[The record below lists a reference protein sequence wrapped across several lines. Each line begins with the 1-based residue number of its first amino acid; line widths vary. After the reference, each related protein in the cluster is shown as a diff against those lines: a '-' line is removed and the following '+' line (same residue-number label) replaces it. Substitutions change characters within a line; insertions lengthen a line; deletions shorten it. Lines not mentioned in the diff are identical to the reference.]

1 MLRAGGGGKGG
12 SCYRTNQPHLKS
24 HLTPLGLRVLVLK
37 VGRKSA
43 NLNFY
48 ALRWKD
54 RFPSRLG
61 WNPCFLLRWMEK
73 PRCFSLGLS

>member
-12 SCYRTNQPHLKS
+12 SCYRTNRPHLKS

-48 ALRWKD
+48 A
-54 RFPSRLG
+54 
-61 WNPCFLLRWMEK
+61 
-73 PRCFSLGLS
+73 